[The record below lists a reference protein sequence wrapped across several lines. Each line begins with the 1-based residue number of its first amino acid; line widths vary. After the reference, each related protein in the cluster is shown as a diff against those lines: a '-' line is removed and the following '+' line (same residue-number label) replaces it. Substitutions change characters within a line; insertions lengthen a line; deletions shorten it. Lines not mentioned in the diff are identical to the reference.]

1 MRKLD
6 FTTYFSTN
14 IGENAK
20 IIFFLENVPRQAKK
34 WPRIRQWQIVTYM
47 RKLITFREPRG
58 LIQMYVI
65 AAVLGQNYC
74 FSSYLN
80 ASKIGSELWVY
91 RQITKQ
97 EIVE

>member
-34 WPRIRQWQIVTYM
+34 WPPIRQWQIVTHM
-47 RKLITFREPRG
+47 EKLITFREPHG

-65 AAVLGQNYC
+65 AAVAYFGPNQHTGSPEKTKIN
-74 FSSYLN
+74 FKTSLN
-80 ASKIGSELWVY
+80 TIL
-91 RQITKQ
+91 
-97 EIVE
+97 

>member
-14 IGENAK
+14 IDENAK

-34 WPRIRQWQIVTYM
+34 WPRIRQWQIVTHM

-65 AAVLGQNYC
+65 AAVAPDWPFPPI
-74 FSSYLN
+74 FSL
-80 ASKIGSELWVY
+80 
-91 RQITKQ
+91 RD
-97 EIVE
+97 EIVDVAVHFYSKWSQSKT